1 MDDKKII
8 LQAFGIGSP
17 VLSTAPLGHGLIHG
31 TWLITTEENKYV
43 LQQLNTAV
51 FTNPQAVAANIRRIS
66 DHLSSKK
73 STQAFLQ
80 PVATPYNGDLLQR
93 NGQVYRL
100 FHFIH
105 GGHSPDSVASPQQ
118 AYEAARQF
126 GLFTR
131 QLHDMHID
139 QLHIT
144 LPFFHDLGHRCEVF
158 RNALQQGD
166 PDRVVKASA
175 LIKALQQHNDIEQ
188 QYHAFVANPGCL
200 LRVTHHDTKI
210 SNVLLDEDGKGLAV
224 IDLDTVMPGYFIS
237 DLGDMF
243 RTYLSPAGEE
253 ERDLGKLAIRP
264 DVYAGIV
271 QGYLAEMGSLL
282 TPAEHTY
289 IYFAGRFML
298 YMQAIRFL
306 TDYLL
311 NDRYYGE
318 KYPDHNYYR
327 AANQLR
333 LLELYTEREREL
345 SMVNRES

>member
-1 MDDKKII
+1 MNDKAII

-17 VLSTAPLGHGLIHG
+17 VLTTASLSNGLIHG
-31 TWLITTEENKYV
+31 TWLITTAENKYV
-43 LQQLNTAV
+43 LQQLNTSI
-51 FTNPQAVAANIRRIS
+51 FTNPQAVAENIRSIS

-73 STQAFLQ
+73 ITQPFLQ
-80 PVATPYNGDLLQR
+80 PVTAPDNGDLLQLNER
-93 NGQVYRL
+93 VYRL

-105 GGHSPDSVASPQQ
+105 GGHSLNSVDTPQQ

-131 QLHDMHID
+131 QLHDMNID

-144 LPFFHDLGHRCEVF
+144 LPLFHDLGHRCEVF

-166 PDRVVKASA
+166 PARLAQASS
-175 LIKALQQHNDIEQ
+175 LIAALQQHSDIEQ
-188 QYHAFVANPGCL
+188 QYHAFVANPACL

-210 SNVLLDEDGKGLAV
+210 SNVLLDEQGKGLAV

-253 ERDLGKLAIRP
+253 ERDLDKLAIRP
-264 DVYAGIV
+264 DVYKGIV
-271 QGYLAEMGSLL
+271 QGYLAEMGNLL
-282 TPAEHTY
+282 TSTEHGY

-318 KYPDHNYYR
+318 KYPHHNYHR

-333 LLELYTEREREL
+333 LLELYTERESEL
-345 SMVNRES
+345 Q

>member
-1 MDDKKII
+1 MDDKTII
-8 LQAFGIGSP
+8 LQAFGIASP
-17 VLSTAPLGHGLIHG
+17 VLATASLSNGLIHG
-31 TWLITTEENKYV
+31 TWLITTTGNKYV
-43 LQQLNTAV
+43 LQQLNTSI
-51 FTNPQAVAANIRRIS
+51 FTNPQAVADNIRSIS

-73 STQAFLQ
+73 ITQPFLQ
-80 PVATPYNGDLLQR
+80 PIAAPDNGDLLQL

-105 GGHSPDSVASPQQ
+105 GGHSLNSVDTPQQ

-126 GLFTR
+126 GRFTR
-131 QLHDMHID
+131 QLHDMNID

-144 LPFFHDLGHRCEVF
+144 LPLFHDLGHRCEVF
-158 RNALQQGD
+158 RNTLQQGD
-166 PDRVVKASA
+166 PDRIVTASS
-175 LIKALQQHNDIEQ
+175 LIAALQQHSDIEQ
-188 QYHAFVANPGCL
+188 QYHAFVANPDCL

-210 SNVLLDEDGKGLAV
+210 SNVLLDGQGKGLAV

-253 ERDLGKLAIRP
+253 ERDLDKLAIRP

-282 TPAEHTY
+282 TPTEHKY

-318 KYPDHNYYR
+318 KYPHHNYYR

-333 LLELYTEREREL
+333 LLELYTERESEL
-345 SMVNRES
+345 QSQK